1 MHYFIDIK
9 APCKM
14 DALHDCFFQL
24 PDQISFSII
33 FLPIDIHV
41 LINNFNGKCSVYMH
55 ETFTKKCLSKIYKRK
70 VKFSHHTLFLARHNT
85 KFE

>member
-1 MHYFIDIK
+1 MHSEIFIDIK

-24 PDQISFSII
+24 PDQISVSII
-33 FLPIDIHV
+33 FTCTYQQFQREV
-41 LINNFNGKCSVYMH
+41 LYMH
-55 ETFTKKCLSKIYKRK
+55 ATFSKKCFIKIYKRK

-85 KFE
+85 KFK